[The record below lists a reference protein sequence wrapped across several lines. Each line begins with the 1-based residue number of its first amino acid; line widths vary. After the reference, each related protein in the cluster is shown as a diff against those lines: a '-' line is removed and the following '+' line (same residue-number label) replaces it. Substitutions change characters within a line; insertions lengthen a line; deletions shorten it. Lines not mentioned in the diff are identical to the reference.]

1 MAALLADENHLYV
14 PVRTTFDEQT
24 GYILSHVDRVDFG
37 YPGIPVRYQKK
48 TFQARQELHIT
59 VISKDAGNILK
70 HLKRHPGDADDIQ
83 DLVLSTD
90 WSFYKLNRFYLVQE
104 GPEAETIIQPQAET
118 IIQPQAETIIQP
130 QAETII
136 QIVEIPAL
144 QFFLRDLSRLVGQGF
159 MMPLTHITLYMRGT
173 ENEIPIPDQYRFQQ
187 LAKVQIQ
194 VWEVRLDK
202 APPSRP
208 SPA

>member
-1 MAALLADENHLYV
+1 MAALLADENHRHA
-14 PVRTTFDEQT
+14 PVRTTFNEQT
-24 GYILSHVDRVDFG
+24 GYVLLQVDGVDFG
-37 YPGIPVRYQKK
+37 YPGMPVRYQGKI
-48 TFQARQELHIT
+48 FQARQELHIT
-59 VISKDAGNILK
+59 VISKDAGIILK

-83 DLVLSTD
+83 DLVLSTN

-104 GPEAETIIQPQAET
+104 EPEAETFIQPQAET
-118 IIQPQAETIIQP
+118 IIQM
-130 QAETII
+130 
-136 QIVEIPAL
+136 VEIPAL
-144 QFFLRDLSRLVGQGF
+144 RLFLRDLSRLVGQGF
-159 MMPLTHITLYMRGT
+159 VIPFTHITLYTRGT
-173 ENEIPIPDQYRFQQ
+173 ECEIPIPDQHGFQQ